1 MVAGTGA
8 GGAEVGAGAAA
19 GNTATPREIV
29 DFLREVKDPE
39 VPVLDIVEMG
49 IVRRAVVEEG
59 HVIVD
64 VTPTY
69 SGCPA
74 MQVIEEGIT
83 TTLREQ
89 GFASI
94 EVRTVLH
101 PAWTTDWMTDDA
113 REKLRAY
120 GIAPPDPVERFTPIQ
135 FSRTVR
141 VVLCPFCR
149 SGDTEIRSVFGSTAC
164 KSMHYCK
171 ACHQPFEHFKPH

>member
-1 MVAGTGA
+1 MVAGAGTGP
-8 GGAEVGAGAAA
+8 GTTT
-19 GNTATPREIV
+19 TARDVV
-29 DFLREVKDPE
+29 DILRQVKDPE

-59 HVIVD
+59 RIIVD

-74 MQVIEEGIT
+74 MKVIEEGIT
-83 TTLREQ
+83 STLLEQ
-89 GFASI
+89 GFGPV

-101 PAWTTDWMTDDA
+101 PPWTTDWMTDDA
-113 REKLRAY
+113 REKLREY
-120 GIAPPDPVERFTPIQ
+120 GIAPPGPVEQFTPIQ

-141 VVLCPFCR
+141 AVSCPFCG
-149 SGDTEIRSVFGSTAC
+149 SGDTETRSTFGSTAC
-164 KSMHYCK
+164 KSMHYCN